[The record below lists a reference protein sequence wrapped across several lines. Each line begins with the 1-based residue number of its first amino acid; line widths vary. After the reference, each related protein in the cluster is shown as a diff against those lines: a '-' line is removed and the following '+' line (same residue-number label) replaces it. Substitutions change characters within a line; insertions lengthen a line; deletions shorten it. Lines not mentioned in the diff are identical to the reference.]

1 MKRATI
7 LILSLAI
14 TSLLVAIPAT
24 AGTTTIEL
32 SPMPVP
38 GSSRAW
44 GMAATSTARQGQRFL
59 VRADAGLPN
68 GSAVVISVEIDDPA
82 GPSMWVAVA
91 KGEIQLGTVVVILS
105 NDKDISP
112 VFPVNQINRVRVS
125 YRGRVILQGSFFK
138 F

>member
-32 SPMPVP
+32 SPMSESVK
-38 GSSRAW
+38 AW
-44 GMAATSTARQGQRFL
+44 GMAATSTARKGQRFL